1 MSMFGKALSEGAEAF
16 MSGARRLGKGAAKV
30 GRAAAKGV
38 AKDIPAGYRKAK
50 AGVGKALDTTPRQA
64 GRNLKA
70 AMKNVSRDPAKLKK
84 LGKKVAKY
92 GAAGAAGYG
101 LAKMMKSD
109 DNG

>member
-1 MSMFGKALSEGAEAF
+1 
-16 MSGARRLGKGAAKV
+16 MSGAKRLGKGAAKV
-30 GRAAAKGV
+30 GRMAAEGV

-50 AGVGKALDTTPRQA
+50 AGVSKAIDTTPRQA

-101 LAKMMKSD
+101 LAKMMKKSD